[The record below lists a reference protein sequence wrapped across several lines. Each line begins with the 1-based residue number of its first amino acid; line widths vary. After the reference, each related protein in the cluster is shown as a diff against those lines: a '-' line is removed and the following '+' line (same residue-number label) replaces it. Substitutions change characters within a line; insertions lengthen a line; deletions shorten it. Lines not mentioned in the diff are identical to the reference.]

1 MNDIAVKEEP
11 MPEIKVET
19 EPMPGIIV
27 DTEPMPEIKV
37 ETELM
42 AEIKVEREPM
52 PRIKVETE
60 PICVPGPSPKI
71 VKKEPIEDIPLKSV
85 GTDENICSDK
95 HPSGKSEKKKKPKKT
110 HCRKTLRC
118 GECNFRT
125 ACKYQLR
132 KHTKLVHTGE
142 NPFQCDLCDFSTVS
156 KYYLRNHK
164 KKACRRQ
171 RKNLAIKTHRMKT
184 LSTRVRSMSDIHW

>member
-95 HPSGKSEKKKKPKKT
+95 HPSGKSEK
-110 HCRKTLRC
+110 
-118 GECNFRT
+118 
-125 ACKYQLR
+125 
-132 KHTKLVHTGE
+132 
-142 NPFQCDLCDFSTVS
+142 
-156 KYYLRNHK
+156 
-164 KKACRRQ
+164 
-171 RKNLAIKTHRMKT
+171 RKNRRRRTVEKLSDVANVSLEQLINTNSESTPKSCT
-184 LSTRVRSMSDIHW
+184 LGKNHSSVIYAAFRQLMNSISKSTT